1 MPSQF
6 ISSDPM
12 LPGDPFDKDTYYQIL
27 LVEPDGG
34 NKPCQNI
41 KTSIL
46 AKQRGETWTLS
57 LQEEDTEITA
67 QNNVKKWDAQ
77 DVNELEKFH
86 NFKLDT
92 KTVENLKDYPKHGQ
106 EEKLSSYLPSPGVIF
121 SDNFINS
128 FTKQDNTI
136 QYDTIQY
143 DLSDCQTQLGNYY
156 TTMRFLL
163 HSRKISQL
171 VAKTWWAYLDAK
183 EKTDFHGESL
193 WTKFCDGKWQEIY
206 EVDSNILDGLIA
218 REIFLYGGADSPDNI
233 YDEDVYLPLKPH
245 ENPNK
250 SEDQKKMR
258 FLILPT
264 SKAWQGISLSLLLA
278 GQAYYMIQEGSRAKL
293 HQINPS
299 ILSTGE
305 ITMQYTLEVD
315 WNRFYG
321 DIKEI
326 IFSNEKPWIG
336 YHVVMPYPPIPA
348 EANIA
353 EINRWAFA
361 YDELPDSVNDSDER
375 KYFPF
380 YKKDKNSDK
389 YLIDVDY
396 FRPPYPYIP
405 LTCT

>member
-1 MPSQF
+1 M
-6 ISSDPM
+6 
-12 LPGDPFDKDTYYQIL
+12 
-27 LVEPDGG
+27 VEPDRE
-34 NKPCQNI
+34 NKPAKNI

-46 AKQRGETWTLS
+46 AKKRGHVEDVSTEGTHNENPIDLENFGKFELDEET
-57 LQEEDTEITA
+57 I
-67 QNNVKKWDAQ
+67 K
-77 DVNELEKFH
+77 
-86 NFKLDT
+86 
-92 KTVENLKDYPKHGQ
+92 NLADYPRCGHSNY
-106 EEKLSSYLPSPGVIF
+106 LSSYLPSPGVIF
-121 SDNFINS
+121 PDKFINS
-128 FTKQDNTI
+128 FNWQRESTDS
-136 QYDTIQY
+136 
-143 DLSDCQTQLGNYY
+143 LSKCRTELGNYY

-171 VAKTWWAYLDAK
+171 VAKTWWAYLEAFKPDNQYWGSFIDYK
-183 EKTDFHGESL
+183 K
-193 WTKFCDGKWQEIY
+193 WTEI
-206 EVDSNILDGLIA
+206 ENLKVLDGLIA
-218 REIFLYGGADSPDNI
+218 REIFHHGGADSPDVIDNESI
-233 YDEDVYLPLKPH
+233 YLPLKPQKYP
-245 ENPNK
+245 PNK
-250 SEDQKKMR
+250 KR
-258 FLILPT
+258 FMILPS

-278 GQAYYMIQEGSRAKL
+278 GQAYYQVKEGGVDKY

-348 EANIA
+348 EAKIA

-361 YDELPDSVNDSDER
+361 YDELPDSVNESDER

-380 YKKDKNSDK
+380 YKKHEGN
-389 YLIDVDY
+389 YLMDVDY